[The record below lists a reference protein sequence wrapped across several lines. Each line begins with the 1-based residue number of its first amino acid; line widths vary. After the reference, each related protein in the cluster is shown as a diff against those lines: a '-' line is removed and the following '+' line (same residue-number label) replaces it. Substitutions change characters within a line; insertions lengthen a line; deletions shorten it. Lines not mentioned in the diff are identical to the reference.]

1 MRDMWD
7 NAPLLRSIAQAL
19 VSFSV
24 LAMLCGAVYYTV
36 HLPELLPIRNVRLS
50 AIPQRVVADDVL
62 ALVRREVQ
70 GNFFTVD
77 IVSLRKSLEK
87 LPWVRNVS
95 VRREFPNSLVVQ
107 FEEHQPLARWNDG
120 ALVNRQ
126 GEVFVAETTQQL
138 PGFIGYEGSSAEM
151 AQEYE
156 KFSSQLAVL
165 QLSVTRLVLSPRHA
179 WQMQLSNE
187 MVVQLGRDDLQPR
200 LARFVAVYPYSLGT
214 MSYAATTGHE
224 VKTGVQV
231 GAQDLKIRFV
241 DMRYRNGF
249 VVRVGQGNA

>member
-1 MRDMWD
+1 MWD
-7 NAPLLRSIAQAL
+7 NAPLLRSITRAL

-36 HLPELLPIRNVRLS
+36 RLPDLLPIRSVRLS
-50 AIPQRVVADDVL
+50 AVPQRVAADDVL

-77 IVSLRKSLEK
+77 IAGLRKSLEK

-95 VRREFPNSLVVQ
+95 IRREFPNSLAVE
-107 FEEHQPLARWNDG
+107 FEEHQPLAHWNDG

-126 GEVFVAETTQQL
+126 GEVFVAETAQQL
-138 PGFIGYEGSSAEM
+138 PSFIGIEGSSAEV

-156 KFSSQLAVL
+156 KFSRQLAVL
-165 QLSVTRLVLSPRHA
+165 KLSITRLVLSPRHA

-187 MVVQLGRDDLQPR
+187 MVVQLGREDMQQR
-200 LARFVAVYPYSLGT
+200 LARFVAVYPYSLDT
-214 MSYAATTGHE
+214 MRYEATTGHE
-224 VKTGVQV
+224 VRTGAQV
-231 GAQDLKIRFV
+231 GAHDLKIRFV

-249 VVRVGQGNA
+249 VVRAGQGNA